1 LRFLF
6 FYGETLVA
14 FDVAS
19 SENQNKTQKENL
31 KMTKVT
37 VSKAGLLTGI
47 SIPTLYKH
55 INDGK
60 LPFSLNFIKQERDK
74 GR

>member
-1 LRFLF
+1 
-6 FYGETLVA
+6 
-14 FDVAS
+14 
-19 SENQNKTQKENL
+19 
-31 KMTKVT
+31 MTKVT